1 MDPLCSKEEN
11 VERCSEEE
19 DEPVL
24 LFLKNVYMDSQNFD
38 NNLDIYKA
46 ENHHVKICNL
56 ASMDNLI
63 CTRRVEKIVQFVHA
77 CIYIELL

>member
-11 VERCSEEE
+11 VERCPEEE

-46 ENHHVKICNL
+46 ETHHVN
-56 ASMDNLI
+56 AN
-63 CTRRVEKIVQFVHA
+63 
-77 CIYIELL
+77 